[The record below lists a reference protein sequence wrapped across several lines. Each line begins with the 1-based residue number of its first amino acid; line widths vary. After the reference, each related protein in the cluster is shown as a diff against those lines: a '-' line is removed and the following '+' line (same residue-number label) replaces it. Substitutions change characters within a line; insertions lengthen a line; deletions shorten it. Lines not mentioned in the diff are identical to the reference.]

1 VKYLRVKLFYHI
13 DMLASKRILKTYD
26 ILLNLLRFSLK
37 NADNPE
43 FREFALINSYLQLL
57 KSLDNNLKFLGN
69 RHMEFDYGKLLD
81 SVFHNDLKEYRDYID
96 NDEKRELVRN
106 FKLLIDLTNFT
117 IEREGEIEINIID
130 KEFQKILNLLAPL
143 FKKIGVKDLSL

>member
-1 VKYLRVKLFYHI
+1 MVI
-13 DMLASKRILKTYD
+13 
-26 ILLNLLRFSLK
+26 
-37 NADNPE
+37 
-43 FREFALINSYLQLL
+43 
-57 KSLDNNLKFLGN
+57 
-69 RHMEFDYGKLLD
+69 FDYGKLLD